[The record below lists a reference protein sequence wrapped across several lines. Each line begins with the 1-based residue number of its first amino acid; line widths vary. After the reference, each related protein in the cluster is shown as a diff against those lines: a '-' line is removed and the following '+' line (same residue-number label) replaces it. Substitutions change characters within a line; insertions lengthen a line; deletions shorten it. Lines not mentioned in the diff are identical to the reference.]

1 MRAPGGLRAGRDR
14 TQRLMN
20 GVALLLVAGGVATYG
35 YALRRM
41 ELIRGGEALAPA
53 SSAVGRNLDQ
63 FWAIKDLS
71 DVGLAMALGGVVLAV
86 VAAVRHAR
94 RTRRLANGQEDRT

>member
-1 MRAPGGLRAGRDR
+1 VSVPGRLRVDRDR
-14 TQRLMN
+14 TQRLLN
-20 GVALLLVAGGVATYG
+20 GIALLLVAAGVGIYG

-41 ELIRGGEALAPA
+41 ELIRGGEAPG
-53 SSAVGRNLDQ
+53 SSVVGGNLDQ

-71 DVGLAMALGGVVLAV
+71 DVGLGVALGGVVLAV

-94 RTRRLANGQEDRT
+94 RTRRLANGQENRT

>member
-1 MRAPGGLRAGRDR
+1 VSASRAPRAARDR
-14 TQRLMN
+14 TQRVLN
-20 GVALLLVAGGVATYG
+20 GVALLLVAAGVGIYG

-41 ELIRGGEALAPA
+41 ELIRGGEGLAPA
-53 SSAVGRNLDQ
+53 SSVVGRNLDQ

-71 DVGLAMALGGVVLAV
+71 DVGLAVAAAGVVLAV

-94 RTRRLANGQEDRT
+94 RMRRLTNGQANGT

>member
-1 MRAPGGLRAGRDR
+1 VSASGGLRVDRDR

-20 GVALLLVAGGVATYG
+20 GVALLLVAAGVATYG

-41 ELIRGGEALAPA
+41 ELIRGGETLAPA
-53 SSAVGRNLDQ
+53 SSVVGRNLDQ

-71 DVGLAMALGGVVLAV
+71 DVGLGMALAGVALAV
-86 VAAVRHAR
+86 AAAVRHAR
-94 RTRRLANGQEDRT
+94 RTRRLANGQENGT